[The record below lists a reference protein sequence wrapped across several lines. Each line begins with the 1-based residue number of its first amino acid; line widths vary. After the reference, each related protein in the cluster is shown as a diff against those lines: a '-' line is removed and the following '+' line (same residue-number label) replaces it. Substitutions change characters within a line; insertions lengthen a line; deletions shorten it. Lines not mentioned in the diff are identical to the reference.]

1 MHREFKVTN
10 AYTMEVSF
18 CGPSKGLHKD
28 THFSQKLL
36 IVSIFISL
44 SIDDTLCVCS
54 NLECSLADHCQDLSI
69 SRHIKTF

>member
-10 AYTMEVSF
+10 AYTMECSF

-36 IVSIFISL
+36 IVR
-44 SIDDTLCVCS
+44 DC
-54 NLECSLADHCQDLSI
+54 
-69 SRHIKTF
+69 